1 MSVHPILPGEFTQ
14 EFRLLFELCKLSD
27 NRFDQK
33 VSRSA
38 VINTCGLSQDEAEQI
53 ICSLRESG
61 LLVFDA
67 VIGFLRITR
76 YGISEI
82 VTAKAAPH
90 TRTAYFPSLIKMGI
104 RLRRGHHLFDTVEP
118 IWPSSAASPSPKT
131 QNHSITGFSE
141 GTHSSTEVNPFNQ
154 SIKRP
159 SDKPLLTSMI
169 DELEALEK
177 QLAVPQRS
185 VTRDPFEQLEVLID
199 RHCKACA
206 TTRSARVTTKL
217 WTRSANIDDPTDRST
232 AKIVSELEQV
242 SELLFAFN

>member
-14 EFRLLFELCKLSD
+14 EFRVLFELCKLSN

-38 VINTCGLSQDEAEQI
+38 VINTCGLRQDEAEQI

-82 VTAKAAPH
+82 VTAKASPH

-118 IWPSSAASPSPKT
+118 VWPSPTTPNYSIAGFNEEKNASDDAIPL
-131 QNHSITGFSE
+131 E
-141 GTHSSTEVNPFNQ
+141 Q
-154 SIKRP
+154 SING
-159 SDKPLLTSMI
+159 STDQPLLTSMI

-177 QLAVPQRS
+177 QLTESEQTVAA
-185 VTRDPFEQLEVLID
+185 DPFEQLEGLIE
-199 RHCKACA
+199 RHYEASTKA
-206 TTRSARVTTKL
+206 RSARMKTKL
-217 WTRSANIDDPTDRST
+217 WTRSVESKNPDAQATSKLI
-232 AKIVSELEQV
+232 SELEGIN
-242 SELLFAFN
+242 ELLFFLA

>member
-1 MSVHPILPGEFTQ
+1 
-14 EFRLLFELCKLSD
+14 
-27 NRFDQK
+27 
-33 VSRSA
+33 
-38 VINTCGLSQDEAEQI
+38 
-53 ICSLRESG
+53 
-61 LLVFDA
+61 
-67 VIGFLRITR
+67 
-76 YGISEI
+76 
-82 VTAKAAPH
+82 
-90 TRTAYFPSLIKMGI
+90 
-104 RLRRGHHLFDTVEP
+104 
-118 IWPSSAASPSPKT
+118 
-131 QNHSITGFSE
+131 
-141 GTHSSTEVNPFNQ
+141 
-154 SIKRP
+154 
-159 SDKPLLTSMI
+159 MI